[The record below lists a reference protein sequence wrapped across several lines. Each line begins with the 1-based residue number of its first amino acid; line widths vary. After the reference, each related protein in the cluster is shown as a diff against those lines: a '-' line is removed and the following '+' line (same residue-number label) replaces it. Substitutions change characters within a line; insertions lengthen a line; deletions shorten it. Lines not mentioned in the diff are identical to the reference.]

1 MLGPPLNME
10 SGRAIPSLSKPY
22 STQGGEVSTVAAA
35 SKGAC
40 ASAEYVF
47 DTLLH
52 DSVIEVFNGIL
63 GKIAGQAL
71 LEAVK
76 RHSPSQTEDPL
87 ERPVLLHQ
95 VLISHLGS
103 VAQVLERKILKTLA
117 GKAAPGIAPR
127 ATDHVDFVS
136 EVEKI
141 RKQFLRRKKACDQ
154 PQTME

>member
-1 MLGPPLNME
+1 MATAPRG
-10 SGRAIPSLSKPY
+10 
-22 STQGGEVSTVAAA
+22 VH
-35 SKGAC
+35 

-47 DTLLH
+47 EGLLH

-71 LEAVK
+71 LETVK

-87 ERPVLLHQ
+87 GRPVLLDQ

-117 GKAAPGIAPR
+117 GKTAAGVAPQEAGR
-127 ATDHVDFVS
+127 VDFVS

-141 RKQFLRRKKACDQ
+141 REQFLRRKQACDR
-154 PQTME
+154 PQAME

>member
-1 MLGPPLNME
+1 M
-10 SGRAIPSLSKPY
+10 A
-22 STQGGEVSTVAAA
+22 TA
-35 SKGAC
+35 SRGVY

-47 DTLLH
+47 EGLLH
-52 DSVIEVFNGIL
+52 DSVIEVFNGVL

-71 LEAVK
+71 LEAVM
-76 RHSPSQTEDPL
+76 RHNPSQTEDPL
-87 ERPVLLHQ
+87 EKPALLHQ

-117 GKAAPGIAPR
+117 GKTAAGVAPQE
-127 ATDHVDFVS
+127 TDRVDFVS

-141 RKQFLRRKKACDQ
+141 RKQFLKRKHACDQ

>member
-1 MLGPPLNME
+1 MTTAP
-10 SGRAIPSLSKPY
+10 R
-22 STQGGEVSTVAAA
+22 
-35 SKGAC
+35 GAY

-47 DTLLH
+47 EGLLH
-52 DSVIEVFNGIL
+52 DSVIEVFNGVL

-87 ERPVLLHQ
+87 GRPVLLHQ

-103 VAQVLERKILKTLA
+103 VAQVLERKILKMLA
-117 GKAAPGIAPR
+117 GKTAAGVAPQE
-127 ATDHVDFVS
+127 TDRVDFVS

-154 PQTME
+154 PQIME

>member
-1 MLGPPLNME
+1 V
-10 SGRAIPSLSKPY
+10 Y
-22 STQGGEVSTVAAA
+22 
-35 SKGAC
+35 

-47 DTLLH
+47 EGLLH

-71 LEAVK
+71 VEAVE
-76 RHSPSQTEDPL
+76 RHSPSHTEDPL
-87 ERPVLLHQ
+87 GRPVLLHQ
-95 VLISHLGS
+95 ALISHLGS

-117 GKAAPGIAPR
+117 GKAAAGVAPQE
-127 ATDHVDFVS
+127 TDCVDFVS
-136 EVEKI
+136 GVEQI

>member
-1 MLGPPLNME
+1 
-10 SGRAIPSLSKPY
+10 
-22 STQGGEVSTVAAA
+22 VATA
-35 SKGAC
+35 SRGVY

-47 DTLLH
+47 EGLLH

-71 LEAVK
+71 LEAVM
-76 RHSPSQTEDPL
+76 RHSPSPTEDPL

-117 GKAAPGIAPR
+117 GKTAAGVAPQG
-127 ATDHVDFVS
+127 TDRVDFVS

-141 RKQFLRRKKACDQ
+141 REQYLRRKQACDQ

>member
-1 MLGPPLNME
+1 MATTSRGV
-10 SGRAIPSLSKPY
+10 Y
-22 STQGGEVSTVAAA
+22 
-35 SKGAC
+35 

-47 DTLLH
+47 EGLLH

-71 LEAVK
+71 LEAVM

-87 ERPVLLHQ
+87 EKPILLHQ

-117 GKAAPGIAPR
+117 GKTAAGVAPQE
-127 ATDHVDFVS
+127 TDRVDFVS

-141 RKQFLRRKKACDQ
+141 REQYLRRKQACDQ

>member
-1 MLGPPLNME
+1 MATAPRGV
-10 SGRAIPSLSKPY
+10 Y
-22 STQGGEVSTVAAA
+22 
-35 SKGAC
+35 

-47 DTLLH
+47 EELLH
-52 DSVIEVFNGIL
+52 DSVIEVFNGVL

-76 RHSPSQTEDPL
+76 KHSPSQTEDPL
-87 ERPVLLHQ
+87 GRPVLLHQ

-103 VAQVLERKILKTLA
+103 VAQVLERRILRTLA
-117 GKAAPGIAPR
+117 GKTAGRVAPQETGR
-127 ATDHVDFVS
+127 VDFVS

>member
-1 MLGPPLNME
+1 
-10 SGRAIPSLSKPY
+10 
-22 STQGGEVSTVAAA
+22 VATAPR
-35 SKGAC
+35 GVH

-47 DTLLH
+47 EGLLH

-71 LEAVK
+71 LETVK

-87 ERPVLLHQ
+87 GRPVLLDQ

-117 GKAAPGIAPR
+117 GKTAAGVAPQEAGR
-127 ATDHVDFVS
+127 VDFVS

-141 RKQFLRRKKACDQ
+141 REQFLRRKQACDR
-154 PQTME
+154 PQAME

>member
-1 MLGPPLNME
+1 MG
-10 SGRAIPSLSKPY
+10 SGRAILRASKPY
-22 STQGGEVSTVAAA
+22 PAPAGGA
-35 SKGAC
+35 SAVTTAPRGAY

-47 DTLLH
+47 EGLLH

-76 RHSPSQTEDPL
+76 RHNPSQTEDPL
-87 ERPVLLHQ
+87 GRPVLLHQ
-95 VLISHLGS
+95 VLSSHLGS

-117 GKAAPGIAPR
+117 GKTAAGVAPQE
-127 ATDHVDFVS
+127 TDRVDFVS

>member
-1 MLGPPLNME
+1 V
-10 SGRAIPSLSKPY
+10 Y
-22 STQGGEVSTVAAA
+22 
-35 SKGAC
+35 

-47 DTLLH
+47 EGLLH
-52 DSVIEVFNGIL
+52 DTVIEVFDGIL

-71 LEAVK
+71 LEAVM
-76 RHSPSQTEDPL
+76 RHSPSLTEDPL
-87 ERPVLLHQ
+87 EKPVLLHQ

-117 GKAAPGIAPR
+117 GKTATGVAPQV
-127 ATDHVDFVS
+127 TDRVDFVS

-141 RKQFLRRKKACDQ
+141 REQFLRRKQACDQ

>member
-1 MLGPPLNME
+1 V
-10 SGRAIPSLSKPY
+10 Y
-22 STQGGEVSTVAAA
+22 A
-35 SKGAC
+35 SV
-40 ASAEYVF
+40 EYVF
-47 DTLLH
+47 EGLLH

-76 RHSPSQTEDPL
+76 RHNPSQTEDPL
-87 ERPVLLHQ
+87 GKPALLHQ

-117 GKAAPGIAPR
+117 GKTAVGVAHQESDR
-127 ATDHVDFVS
+127 VDFAS
-136 EVEKI
+136 EIEKI
-141 RKQFLRRKKACDQ
+141 REQFLRRKQACDQ

>member
-1 MLGPPLNME
+1 V
-10 SGRAIPSLSKPY
+10 AI
-22 STQGGEVSTVAAA
+22 A
-35 SKGAC
+35 SRGVY

-47 DTLLH
+47 EGLLH

-71 LEAVK
+71 LEAVM
-76 RHSPSQTEDPL
+76 RHSPSPTEDPL

-117 GKAAPGIAPR
+117 GKTAAGVAPQE
-127 ATDHVDFVS
+127 TDRVDFVS

-141 RKQFLRRKKACDQ
+141 REQYLRRKQACDQ

>member
-1 MLGPPLNME
+1 V
-10 SGRAIPSLSKPY
+10 Y
-22 STQGGEVSTVAAA
+22 
-35 SKGAC
+35 

-47 DTLLH
+47 EGLLH

-71 LEAVK
+71 LEAVM
-76 RHSPSQTEDPL
+76 RHSPSPTEDPL
-87 ERPVLLHQ
+87 EKPVLLHQ

-117 GKAAPGIAPR
+117 GKTAAGVAPQE
-127 ATDHVDFVS
+127 TDRVDFVS

-141 RKQFLRRKKACDQ
+141 REQYLRRKQACDQ

>member
-1 MLGPPLNME
+1 MW
-10 SGRAIPSLSKPY
+10 SGRAILRASKPY
-22 STQGGEVSTVAAA
+22 PAPAGGA
-35 SKGAC
+35 SAVTTAPRGAY

-47 DTLLH
+47 EGLLH

-87 ERPVLLHQ
+87 GRPVLLHQ

-117 GKAAPGIAPR
+117 GKTAAGVAPQE
-127 ATDHVDFVS
+127 TDRVDFVS

-141 RKQFLRRKKACDQ
+141 REQFLRRKKACDQ